1 MHAAKIQSNH
11 ATTIG
16 ANVSVGANAVV
27 HACAIGDNV
36 LVGDG
41 AQVLDGATVMAWA
54 VVAPG
59 AVVGPGKVVGT
70 GELWSGTPA
79 KLLRMLTEAEK
90 AAIPAAAQEAAM
102 LAAIHQN
109 ECGKG
114 YLEVLADIEDATDL
128 EERHVDYFPRVSAI
142 AQALGPRPNTYI
154 DMLRARSLY
163 GSRHKRSFKVLA
175 LLFTHQVDPALNDVP
190 LIFGGNKAHAYE
202 QNARKPTKFDK

>member
-1 MHAAKIQSNH
+1 LLQVHAAKIQSNH

-90 AAIPAAAQEAAM
+90 AAIPAAAQEAAV

-142 AQALGPRPNTYI
+142 AQALGPRPN
-154 DMLRARSLY
+154 
-163 GSRHKRSFKVLA
+163 
-175 LLFTHQVDPALNDVP
+175 
-190 LIFGGNKAHAYE
+190 E
-202 QNARKPTKFDK
+202 